1 MPPHLQAQLS
11 AADRLRQ
18 SGHWPEALAAY
29 EAVLRLHPGHALAAH
44 NSAVCHMTLGQLPQA
59 IERSQQAQSNNPALW
74 QSGLLCAMAQHQN
87 GQSLPA
93 LHTLQQL
100 HRQHPTRA
108 PIALELARRQ
118 LHTLCAPLQSA
129 ATVAHL
135 LSSPEHGTQ
144 ARQMTLLAQLYDR
157 PPELDAAQ
165 LGQQLIAH
173 ARQHLQAPTSAS
185 PDSAPPRAQGRRL
198 RIGIVSNQLH
208 SSPVYYLAIGV
219 LRELARQCSLTIFC
233 RASRNDWASN
243 EFRALASDWVDVQ
256 AQNPAQLAATLRQHP
271 QDVLIDLC
279 GWMDP
284 VALHALSTR
293 PAPRQYTW
301 VGGQSLSTGLAC
313 FDGFI
318 SDEHH
323 TPAGSEHHYTE
334 PLLRMPGGYVSYSP
348 PPYLPEPQEPPGDK
362 LLLGLIANPAKLS
375 APCLQHLRL
384 HWPDWQA
391 RSPRPLQLQLIDQR
405 YRIEPLRQRI
415 QAQLPGLPLQFITPD
430 SHASYLQHIARLHAV
445 MDSWPYSG
453 GLTTLEA
460 HSLGV
465 PVYTRSSGLLFCE
478 RHSHAHNQYLGLQL
492 PDIDS
497 PEFSPAHALQVDRA
511 QLRQCALRR
520 QQHAPLAQALLKLM
534 NA

>member
-1 MPPHLQAQLS
+1 MPPSLQAQLS
-11 AADRLRQ
+11 AADQLRQ
-18 SGHWPEALAAY
+18 AGHWPQALAAY
-29 EAVLRLHPGHALAAH
+29 EAVLRQHPAHALAAH

-59 IERSQQAQSNNPALW
+59 IERSQQAQRLNPAQW

-118 LHTLCAPLQSA
+118 LHTLCAPLQCA

-157 PPELDAAQ
+157 PPELRADP
-165 LGQQLIAH
+165 LNQQLIAH
-173 ARQHLQAPTSAS
+173 ARRHLQAPAS
-185 PDSAPPRAQGRRL
+185 TALPPPTKGTRL

-219 LRELARQCSLTIFC
+219 LRELARQCSLTVFC
-233 RASRNDWASN
+233 RASRGDWASD
-243 EFRALASDWVDVQ
+243 EFRRIATDWVDVQ
-256 AQNPAQLAATLRQHP
+256 EQSVSQLTNSLRQHP
-271 QDVLIDLC
+271 VDVLIDLC

-284 VALHALSTR
+284 VALQALSTR

-301 VGGQSLSTGLAC
+301 VGGQSLTTGLDC

-318 SDEHH
+318 TDEHH
-323 TPAGSEHHYTE
+323 TPPGSEPLYTE

-348 PPYLPEPQEPPGDK
+348 PPYLPEPQQPPTDT

-375 APCLQHLRL
+375 APCLQHLRE

-405 YRIEPLRQRI
+405 YRIAPLRQRI
-415 QAQLPGLPLQFITPD
+415 QAQLQGLPLQFITPD
-430 SHASYLQHIARLHAV
+430 SHASYLQHTARLHAV
-445 MDSWPYSG
+445 IDSWPYSG

-465 PVYTRSSGLLFCE
+465 PVYTRSQGTLFCE
-478 RHSHAHNQYLGLQL
+478 RHSRAHNHYLGLHL
-492 PDIDS
+492 PALDS
-497 PEFSPAHALQVDRA
+497 PDFSPAHALQVDRSE
-511 QLRQCALRR
+511 LRQRALLR
-520 QQHAPLAQALLKLM
+520 QRHAPLAQALLAHL